1 MDSYPDRQN
10 RRMADPHRIRIE
22 YCVPCS
28 ASPYATAL
36 VARLLEERENDLSAI
51 EVVMGEKGI
60 FDVHL
65 DDELVFTKSMLG
77 RYPEP
82 DDVIPLIDAQLAG

>member
-1 MDSYPDRQN
+1 MPN
-10 RRMADPHRIRIE
+10 A
-22 YCVPCS
+22 
-28 ASPYATAL
+28 AGL
-36 VARLLEERENDLSAI
+36 VARILEEWEHEVASV
-51 EVVMGEKGI
+51 EVVPGANGI

-82 DDVIPLIDAQLAG
+82 DDVVPLLRDRLR

>member
-1 MDSYPDRQN
+1 
-10 RRMADPHRIRIE
+10 MADSHRIRIE

-28 ASPYATAL
+28 ARPYANNL
-36 VARLLEERENDLSAI
+36 VTRLLEEHENDLAAI
-51 EVVMGEKGI
+51 EVVMGKKGI

-82 DDVIPLIDAQLAG
+82 DDVIPLIDAKLAG